1 MGMSQ
6 HAACEDVNIHHTMY
20 GVWAKKTQEMQHAR
34 NNKARSLCPG
44 PPSVVL
50 QPMQDELLRFIFELR
65 EQGMPVSISMVASR
79 ASQLSPAFSQKS
91 RTAKSSAARRFVR
104 SHSLVHRLGT
114 HESQRSPA
122 ETAADAMDFMTTVAR
137 PKVLDQAGVNKPFK
151 DRIRRQWEEWMIN
164 EGILTGT
171 TTPPTRGHIVQWTL
185 NAMNGMSHDIVF
197 NAWRHG
203 RYTWFPTTAPPA
215 IENN

>member
-1 MGMSQ
+1 MESRCSRYEIPILQSRNKNGVQLSTEVERIGRATDRNTRQDQAACQ
-6 HAACEDVNIHHTMY
+6 HAVSSRIIKKHNSKQEWTAALQRHQSGKLPHPACHCRQRRRRIHHLHHLV
-20 GVWAKKTQEMQHAR
+20 GKGATQYW
-34 NNKARSLCPG
+34 K
-44 PPSVVL
+44 
-50 QPMQDELLRFIFELR
+50 
-65 EQGMPVSISMVASR
+65 
-79 ASQLSPAFSQKS
+79 
-91 RTAKSSAARRFVR
+91 
-104 SHSLVHRLGT
+104 
-114 HESQRSPA
+114 
-122 ETAADAMDFMTTVAR
+122 
-137 PKVLDQAGVNKPFK
+137 NKPFK
-151 DRIRRQWEEWMIN
+151 DRIWRQWEEWMIN